1 VDGSP
6 ARYLVAADGLHSPLR
21 RRLGLDAP
29 VRAPR
34 RFGQRCHLAT
44 APWTSYVEVHW
55 ASGGEA
61 YVTPLG
67 ADCVGVAVLS
77 SRRRPLAELLGGFPT
92 LAPHLDD
99 VVPGVVRGAG
109 PLRQRSRSRVRG
121 RVLLVGDAAGY
132 VDALTGEGIAI
143 GLAQARAAV
152 AALVADAPATY
163 ETAWRRI
170 TRRHDLLT
178 HGLLAATRLPA
189 VRSRIVPAAATLPR
203 VFEAAVGQLARP
215 A

>member
-1 VDGSP
+1 
-6 ARYLVAADGLHSPLR
+6 
-21 RRLGLDAP
+21 
-29 VRAPR
+29 
-34 RFGQRCHLAT
+34 
-44 APWTSYVEVHW
+44 VHW
-55 ASGGEA
+55 APCGEA

-67 ADCVGVAVLS
+67 PDCVGVAVLS
-77 SRRRPLAELLGGFPT
+77 SRRMPLARLLGGFPSLT
-92 LAPHLDD
+92 ERLDG
-99 VVPGVVRGAG
+99 VRPGEVRGAG

-152 AALVADAPATY
+152 AAVVADAPTSY
-163 ETAWRRI
+163 ESAWRRI

-178 HGLLAATRLPA
+178 RGLLAATRFPA
-189 VRSRIVPAAATLPR
+189 VRSRIVPAAAALPR
-203 VFEAAVGQLARP
+203 VFEAAVDQLARP